1 MSSADDELL
10 SRAKQGD
17 GDSLAALL
25 RSHGPAVRGRLGIGS
40 RWQAQLDAADVMQVT
55 YLEAF
60 LRIKELSANT
70 VGSFVAWLEQIAQN
84 NLRDAIRELT
94 RARRPDPTC
103 QIRGRDR
110 DESISTLLATLA
122 DDTRTASS
130 ICATQEAVSLLE
142 KALKHLPEDYR
153 QVVELFD
160 LEGRPAEEVA
170 RVMGRSRGGIYVLR
184 VRAHGRLRGL
194 LGSTTHFFGTS

>member
-1 MSSADDELL
+1 MCSADDELL
-10 SRAKQGD
+10 TRTKAGD
-17 GDSLAALL
+17 TDSLAALL
-25 RSHGPAVRGRLGIGS
+25 RSHGPTVRGRLRIS
-40 RWQAQLDAADVMQVT
+40 APWQAQLDAADIMQVT

-60 LRIKELSANT
+60 LRIKELSANELD
-70 VGSFVAWLEQIAQN
+70 GFVAWLERIAEN

-94 RARRPDPTC
+94 RARRPDPRYR
-103 QIRGRDR
+103 IGGGDR
-110 DESISTLLATLA
+110 DESMSTLLATLA

-130 ICATQEAVSLLE
+130 ICAGREAVSLLE

-170 RVMGRSRGGIYVLR
+170 HVMGRSRGGIYVLR
-184 VRAHGRLRGL
+184 VRAHSRLREL
-194 LGSTTHFFGTS
+194 LGSTTRFFGTS